1 MRSSAGLHNFPAP
14 DDFKMYIT
22 TMTAINYLHIMA
34 MFDLHLAL
42 AVMILLEILK
52 FSIKSLNLIKTS
64 QTDLVKRRFVELLF
78 KLEIESTI
86 EKIQ

>member
-1 MRSSAGLHNFPAP
+1 
-14 DDFKMYIT
+14 MYIT

>member
-1 MRSSAGLHNFPAP
+1 
-14 DDFKMYIT
+14 
-22 TMTAINYLHIMA
+22 MTAINYLHIMA

-64 QTDLVKRRFVELLF
+64 KTDLIKRRFVELLF

>member
-1 MRSSAGLHNFPAP
+1 
-14 DDFKMYIT
+14 MYIT

-42 AVMILLEILK
+42 AVMILLEIL
-52 FSIKSLNLIKTS
+52 I
-64 QTDLVKRRFVELLF
+64 KRRFVELLF

>member
-1 MRSSAGLHNFPAP
+1 
-14 DDFKMYIT
+14 MYIT

-64 QTDLVKRRFVELLF
+64 KTDLIKRRFVELLF

>member
-1 MRSSAGLHNFPAP
+1 
-14 DDFKMYIT
+14 
-22 TMTAINYLHIMA
+22 MA

>member
-1 MRSSAGLHNFPAP
+1 MF
-14 DDFKMYIT
+14 IT

-64 QTDLVKRRFVELLF
+64 KTDLIKRRFVELLF

>member
-1 MRSSAGLHNFPAP
+1 
-14 DDFKMYIT
+14 
-22 TMTAINYLHIMA
+22 MTAINYLHIMA

-42 AVMILLEILK
+42 AVMIFLEILK
-52 FSIKSLNLIKTS
+52 LSLKSLNLIKTS
-64 QTDLVKRRFVELLF
+64 KTDLIKRRFVELLF

>member
-1 MRSSAGLHNFPAP
+1 
-14 DDFKMYIT
+14 MYIT

-64 QTDLVKRRFVELLF
+64 KTDLIKRRFVELLF
-78 KLEIESTI
+78 KLEIEST
-86 EKIQ
+86 

>member
-1 MRSSAGLHNFPAP
+1 
-14 DDFKMYIT
+14 
-22 TMTAINYLHIMA
+22 MTAINYLHIMA